1 MRRDTW
7 QRFPETSEDSESA
20 ERVRTLLRHRR
31 HREVHGAGGLAGDGK
46 AIVAHG
52 APRQVISR
60 APAVCF
66 DPISSVCLPAQTPL
80 IRC

>member
-7 QRFPETSEDSESA
+7 QRCPETSEDSESA

-31 HREVHGAGGLAGDGK
+31 HREVHGAGGRWK
-46 AIVAHG
+46 TAIAAHG

-60 APAVCF
+60 APAMGF